1 MKIKHISSKSSSK
14 FLATRPDESD
24 KESESVRE
32 STGAN
37 KMHRITGIYRNLGS
51 NVEEPHYA
59 HNFPSSRYYF
69 WYFLC
74 FFFYLSTVLSVQS
87 VRNEWIKAKI
97 VDNDEKSKILLLVVV
112 VFVVPSLGSLLRTAT
127 CP

>member
-1 MKIKHISSKSSSK
+1 MWNIAASDEMKIKHISSKSSSK

-69 WYFLC
+69 LVFFV
-74 FFFYLSTVLSVQS
+74 FFFLSVDCALCALCS
-87 VRNEWIKAKI
+87 EWM
-97 VDNDEKSKILLLVVV
+97 DESKNR
-112 VFVVPSLGSLLRTAT
+112 G
-127 CP
+127 

>member
-1 MKIKHISSKSSSK
+1 MWNIAASDEMKIKHISSKSSSK

-59 HNFPSSRYYF
+59 HNVPSSRYYF
-69 WYFLC
+69 LVFFV
-74 FFFYLSTVLSVQS
+74 FFFLSVDCALCALCS
-87 VRNEWIKAKI
+87 EWM
-97 VDNDEKSKILLLVVV
+97 DESKNR
-112 VFVVPSLGSLLRTAT
+112 G
-127 CP
+127 